1 MGRQILEDVRIT
13 SHNFMTEIKIT
24 LPDNSVKTMP
34 IGITSQQVADSI
46 GSGLARAVVV
56 AKIDGNL
63 TDLNNPLEKDCA
75 LELFTGDT
83 PEGHDTLLHSTAHLM
98 AQAVKELFPDTKVTI
113 GPTIENGFFYDFDVD
128 VAFSD
133 EVLAKIEQKMKVL
146 AKSGQEIVRQE
157 MSAGDA
163 VKMFNDMGEPY
174 KVEII
179 SQINPED
186 VISAYTQR
194 DFTDLCRGPH
204 VSNTKKIKYFKLLS
218 TSGAYWRGDEK
229 NKMLQRIYG
238 TVFASKDA
246 LKTHLHNLEE
256 AKKRDHRKLGKELH
270 IFAFDDEVGPGL
282 PLWLP
287 NGTVIIEE
295 LEQLAKNTE
304 RKAGYD
310 QVRTPHL
317 TKGSLYEKSGHLKHY
332 KDSMYPAIDVDGT
345 EYYVKPMNCPHHHKI
360 YAATPKSYRDLPVRL
375 AEYGTCY
382 RYEKSG
388 QLFGLMRVRS
398 LQMNDAHIYCTKE
411 QFKEEFLAVCKL
423 YLKYFDIFGIE
434 KYSMRLSLHNTE
446 GLGKKYVNE
455 PELWL
460 ETEKWVKE
468 ALQEGNLDFE
478 EVVGEAAFYG
488 PKIDVQVWS
497 AIGKEFTLA
506 TNQVDF
512 AIPQKFGLTY
522 TDEHG
527 SDQTPLCIHRA
538 PLGTHE
544 RFIGFL
550 IEHFG
555 GNFPLWLAPI
565 QVAVLPVSDKNLKY
579 AHEVTERLKDS
590 GLRVKLNDRADK
602 IGAKIRQAELEKINV
617 MLVVGEKEANEKTVS
632 VRRRF
637 EGDSGVQSL
646 DSLKDQLVEEIKQR
660 RLSHS
665 KETEAAIE

>member
-1 MGRQILEDVRIT
+1 
-13 SHNFMTEIKIT
+13 MTEINIT

-34 IGITSQQVADSI
+34 TGTTSQQVADSI

-56 AKIDGNL
+56 AKIDGTL
-63 TDLNNPLEKDCA
+63 TDLNHPLETDCA

-98 AQAVKELFPDTKVTI
+98 AQAVKVLYPHAKVTI
-113 GPTIENGFFYDFDVD
+113 GPTIENGFYYDFDVD
-128 VAFSD
+128 VSFSN
-133 EVLAKIEQKMKVL
+133 EVLAKIEQKMKEL
-146 AKSGQEIVRQE
+146 AKSGQDIVRQE
-157 MSAGDA
+157 MSVGVA
-163 VKMFNDMGEPY
+163 VKMFAEMGEPY

-179 SQINPED
+179 GEIDPDE
-186 VISAYTQR
+186 VISAYTQN

-218 TSGAYWRGDEK
+218 TSGAYWRGDEN

-238 TVFASKDA
+238 TVVASKDA
-246 LKTHLHNLEE
+246 LKTHLYNLEE
-256 AKKRDHRKLGKELH
+256 AKKRDHRKLGKELQL
-270 IFAFDDEVGPGL
+270 FTFDEEVGPGL

-287 NGTVIIEE
+287 NGAVMIEE
-295 LEQLAKNTE
+295 LEQLAKETE

-317 TKGSLYEKSGHLKHY
+317 TKGSLYEKSGHLEHY
-332 KDSMYPAIDVDGT
+332 KESMYPAMDIDGT

-360 YAATPKSYRDLPVRL
+360 YSAIPKSYRDLPVRL
-375 AEYGTCY
+375 SEYGTCY

-411 QFKEEFLAVCKL
+411 QFKQEFLAVCNL
-423 YLKYFDIFGIE
+423 YLKYFKIFGIE
-434 KYSMRLSLHNTE
+434 KYVMRLSLHDQE

-460 ETEKWVKE
+460 ETEQWVRE
-468 ALQEGNLDFE
+468 ALLEGDMDFI
-478 EVVGEAAFYG
+478 EVTGEAAFYG

-512 AIPQKFGLTY
+512 AIPQKFNLTY
-522 TDEHG
+522 TDEQG
-527 SDQTPLCIHRA
+527 KDQTPLCIHRA

-565 QVAVLPVSDKNLKY
+565 QVAVLPVSDKNLDY
-579 AHEVTERLKDS
+579 ANKISEDLKS
-590 GLRVKLNDRADK
+590 AGIRVKLNDRADK

-617 MLVVGEKEANEKTVS
+617 MLVVGEKEATNDTVS

-637 EGDSGVQSL
+637 EGDSGVQSTS
-646 DSLKDQLVEEIKQR
+646 SLINQLVEEIKQR

-665 KETEAAIE
+665 KKTEAATE